1 MSVYHLVACLC
12 RFSCAEIFRDG
23 LGWVSEIACGPF
35 PRTDSFLVKVVPPLL
50 HSMAVLLLASF
61 LLFPLDASNAYASPT
76 AGGYANSQVE

>member
-1 MSVYHLVACLC
+1 
-12 RFSCAEIFRDG
+12 
-23 LGWVSEIACGPF
+23 
-35 PRTDSFLVKVVPPLL
+35 L